1 MTQASVQ
8 QPAAARSTLS
18 DYYLIALGALLMGYA
33 LLGKTVAYI
42 GVPPLYIGEVV
53 FAFGVIAFLFSRC
66 AIASLAALPN
76 LMLLRF

>member
-18 DYYLIALGALLMGYA
+18 DYYLVVLGALLIGYA

-66 AIASLAALPN
+66 AIASFAALPN
-76 LMLLRF
+76 LCSRF